1 MPDRNFELTA
11 GQLGIWHA
19 QQMNPKSNLYHIA
32 EFVEIRGDL
41 NVGIFLDALHRA
53 VTEHDAF
60 HLRFD
65 VDELGRPRQRF
76 EPPAGWSPLLVDLS
90 GEADPEAAA
99 QAWMRADVANAAGL
113 DDGTLFTLALLH
125 LGVGHHYWYQRTHHI
140 IGDGFGGA
148 LVAARVADLYAALLA
163 GAEPDS
169 PAPPSMRGLVEADAA
184 YRGSD
189 AFEADREFWRSE
201 LVGAPHPISVS
212 GRRAIPFP
220 DRLARH
226 TDELPPAEAS
236 ELRAAAR
243 RHGTALTVLAVA
255 AAALLLHRSTG
266 VRDVVV
272 GLPVAAR
279 TDSLQRIT
287 PGMMA
292 NVLPIRLAVGP
303 GDTAAEV
310 VRQTSRVVRRAL
322 RHQRYRYEDM
332 VRDRPAGSRH
342 GLYSLL
348 VNVME
353 FDYDFRLGAARTD
366 AHNIAGLHFDDASIS
381 VYRRASD
388 GALRIVADVNPEIYD
403 ETSTRRL
410 TRDFRA
416 ALGWL
421 ERNDPER
428 PVSQFTLVADDE
440 RDLILRA
447 WNDTVH
453 GVPPAPLAEL
463 VEAQVAASPEAL
475 AVDSMSYA
483 ELNARAN
490 RLAHQLVAGGV
501 GPESIVGVSLPRSPE
516 LVVALLA
523 VLKAGGA
530 YLPIDPD
537 NPPER
542 IAQLIAE
549 ARPVTVIDDAAVPDG
564 PDHNLGIRVLPE
576 HPAYVIYTSGSTGR
590 PKGVVIRHAGV
601 VNYLARASEVYSG
614 LSDDVRFHSS
624 ISFDTTVTSV
634 FGALV
639 SGGRIVTDERTTAFL
654 KVTPSHLGGLSEAPG
669 KLLLVGGE
677 ALRYDQLP
685 VGVPVVNS
693 YGPTETTVACTDFA
707 VDGPGEGVVPIGR
720 PMWNT
725 RVYVLDAVLQPVAPG
740 VMGELYVAGA
750 GLARGYLGRPGLTAE
765 RFVACP
771 FGAGARMYRTGDLA
785 RWRPD
790 GVLEFLGRTDGQV
803 KVRGYR
809 IELGEVEAALAT
821 HPSVRQ
827 VVVGVHG
834 QQLVAYVVPS
844 VDPADLRAH
853 AASILPSYMVPGAI
867 VHLDAIPLTING
879 KVDRRALPAPD
890 FTATV
895 TMRAPRSGRE
905 QIVCEVFADV
915 LGLERVGVDDNFFEL
930 GGHSLLAIPVVERL
944 RVRQVAIDV
953 RTLFRHPTP
962 AGLAASTG
970 RADVPVP
977 ARRPL
982 SRPLTAEM
990 FPLVELSA
998 DEVALLPADIVDVYP
1013 LSSLQEGIYF
1023 HHLINPDNDVYV
1035 LSAELRF
1042 DSPARL
1048 DGFLAA
1054 LQQVVDRHEILR
1066 TSVHSQGFRRP
1077 VQVVHE
1083 RATVPVTYG
1092 GAPPASI
1099 DLTRAPLLRV
1109 HVTGDRAL
1117 MRIHHIVQDH
1127 TALDVLLGEVR
1138 AILDG
1143 TAAELPEPV
1152 PFRDFVALARLSV
1165 SEKAHEKHFAELLGD
1180 VTEPTAPYGL
1190 LDVQGDG
1197 TDVAEVS
1204 LHLAAD
1210 LSAHI
1215 RAVARTHQVSP
1226 AAVFHGVWARVLAA
1240 ITGRD
1245 DVVFGTVL
1253 FGRSGVGGG
1262 ERTPGLFI
1270 NTLPMRVD
1278 TRTVTLETLQRQ
1290 LTDLQAHEHTP
1301 LALVQHTVGVAPL
1314 FTTLF
1319 NFRHSTRSGLALDG
1333 VEVLRAE
1340 ERTNYPIAVTVD
1352 DYGDDFAFVVQ
1363 AARPA
1368 DAEELCEMLH
1378 TVVAAVVGG
1387 TPLGSADVL
1396 TPAGSAELV
1405 AAGQGVRRTVPPAVL
1420 PAMVERHAAATPD
1433 ATALV
1438 WAGGRMSY
1446 GELNGRAN
1454 RLARRLIAQGVGPE
1468 TVVAVLLPRSAD
1480 LVVSLLA
1487 IVKAGGAYLPIDPA
1501 YPQARIAYLLD
1512 DAKPT
1517 VMIDAVPELGDED
1530 DGNPG
1535 VDVRPDHPAYVIYT
1549 SGSSGRPKG
1558 VTVPHRGVARLVR
1571 DTDYLTIGPRDVVGQ
1586 LSSVSFDAAVFEIWG
1601 ALLNGAALALA
1612 PQRVLDGAALRAW
1625 IAGAGVTTALLPT
1638 GLFHEIVDT
1647 DPAALAG
1654 LRTVLAGGD
1663 TLSGPRA
1670 RRALAALPGA
1680 RLLNAYGPTENT
1692 VIVTA
1697 HEVHADDAAPGVPIG
1712 RPIADTQVYVLDSR
1726 LRPVP
1731 PGVPGEL
1738 YAAGDGLARGY
1749 AGRRGLTAERFVAD
1763 PFGGPGERMYR
1774 TGDLVRW
1781 DDAGRLEFLGR
1792 ADAQVKVRGFRIEL
1806 GEVEAAVAGHP
1817 GVRQA
1822 AVVLQEQNLVAY
1834 VVPAVDP
1841 TEVIAH
1847 VGRSLP
1853 VHMVPAAVVGLDAL
1867 PLTVH
1872 GKLDRQA
1879 LPLPQFAA
1887 TAAGRAPATPAEE
1900 LLCRVFAEVLDREL
1914 VGVDDN
1920 FFELGGHSLL
1930 AVRLVERLRTRGV
1943 PVDIRTLFTT
1953 PTPAGLAAAAGP
1965 GDIDVP
1971 PTRIPPGAERITP
1984 EMVPLADLNVAD
1996 LDRIAARIPG
2006 GAANIADIYPLAPL
2020 QEGIFFHHL
2029 LGGGRDDVYV
2039 IPVTLAFDSR
2049 ARYDAFAAALQRVI
2063 DRHDILRTAI
2073 VWEGLPE
2080 PMQVVQREA
2089 RLSAE
2094 NGMDLG
2100 RAPLIRMWAI
2110 DEPETGRVVARLR
2123 IHHLVQDRTGLDT
2136 VLAEVR
2142 AFLDGEADR
2151 LPEPLPFRTF
2161 VAQSRLRV
2169 SWDEHRRHFAALFGD
2184 VTEPT
2189 APFGLTDAS
2198 VNPAGLHHDSL
2209 ALDAGLAARLRE
2221 QARLHSVSP
2230 ATLFHVVWGQ
2240 VLAAVSGRDDVVFG
2254 TVLLGRLQAGA
2265 GADRVPGLFVNTLPV
2280 RVRTDGDVVG
2290 AVTAMRDQLAA
2301 LMAHEHAPLAVA
2313 QQASGVTPPVPLFTA
2328 ILNFRHLG
2336 AASGDDRHGLAGVE
2350 IVERGGGTNYPLTLS
2365 VDDTGHGFTIGVQ
2378 SAVAAPLGAM
2388 VAKAAEGVV
2397 ARLEGRATGDLD
2409 VLDEAE
2415 RALVL
2420 HEWNDTAVEVPGR
2433 TLSQLF
2439 EERAATRPDAVAVV
2453 FDGRPVTYRELN
2465 ERANRLARLLAAQ
2478 GAGPERV
2485 VAVLLDRSI
2494 DLVVTLLAVL
2504 KTGAAYLPV
2513 DPDHPAERIAAMLA
2527 DADPAVVVDKP
2538 VDVDAS
2544 MLDGGNLD
2552 VDVRSDHPAYVIYTS
2567 GSTGRPKGVVI
2578 DHRGIV
2584 NRLAW
2589 MQATYGLTAADRV
2602 LQKTPYGFDVSVW
2615 EFFWPLIE
2623 GATLVVARP
2632 GGHRDP
2638 AYLADLIVRAG
2649 VTVSHF
2655 VPSMLREFLHEPAA
2669 AACRGL
2675 RQVFCSGEAL
2685 PADLHDLFRTL
2696 LPASLH
2702 NLYGPTEASVDVTAW
2717 TAAPGERPA
2726 VIPIGRPVWN
2736 TRVYVLDARL
2746 RPVPAGVPGELY
2758 LAGVQLARGYLGRAA
2773 LTAERFVAC
2782 PFGGGRMYRTG
2793 DLARWGAD
2801 GNLEYL
2807 GRTDDQVKVRGFRVE
2822 LGEIEAALAAQPGV
2836 RQAAAAVNDQRI
2848 VAYVAPP
2855 VDGAVLI
2862 GALRAT
2868 LPDYMIPATVVGLDA
2883 LPLTVNGKL
2892 DRRALPKPSFAATT
2906 AYRAPTNV
2914 REELLCQAFAQVLG
2928 AERVGLDDDF
2938 FALGGHSLLA
2948 TRLVSRLRTVLGVE
2962 VPIRDVFEAPT
2973 VAGLAARISAA
2984 GASRPPLT
2992 ARPWPAVVPLSHA
3005 QQRLWF
3011 LHRLDETSAAYHM
3024 PIVLR
3029 LTGRLDESALEAA
3042 LNDVVARHEV
3052 LRTVVD
3058 GPSSQRILQATV
3070 RLVVA
3075 ALDESAVTDAIG
3087 TPFDLAHDLPLRAW
3101 LFRGDG
3107 DETVLVL
3114 VLHHIA
3120 GDGWSM
3126 RPLARDLS
3134 DAYRARLDGHQPDW
3148 APLPVQYADYVLWQH
3163 DLPVDGQLEYWRKE
3177 LDGLPEQLTLP
3188 IARPRPAIAS
3198 HRGGILRLHLNADQ
3212 HERLT
3217 ELCRTRG
3224 VTLYMA
3230 LQGALAVLL
3239 SRLGAGTDIAV
3250 GTPIAGRTDEALDD
3264 LVGFFVNTL
3273 VVRTDLTGRPTFATV
3288 LERVRE
3294 TVLSAYANQDV
3305 PFERLVEELA
3315 PSRSTARHPLVQ
3327 VLLSV
3332 RNQPAPVLDLP
3343 GVRVS
3348 TIPLE
3353 QVGPVTSRFDLSFE
3367 FAEVPGGGLDGRVTY
3382 ATDLFDAALVHD
3394 VADRLTRVLDAVVAD
3409 PDRPVDGL
3417 DLLSPAEHDRIVHGW
3432 NDTARLVGETTLHG
3446 MVEAQAAANPDALA
3460 VDDLSYRE
3468 LNSRANRL
3476 ARHLVGEGVGPE
3488 SIVAVRL
3495 PRSPVLV
3502 VALLAVLKAGGAYL
3516 PMDPAQPAERILDE
3530 ARPIA
3535 VIDEVVVPDGP
3546 DHDLGVR
3553 VLPEHPAYVIYTSG
3567 STGRPKGV
3575 VIRHAGVVNY
3585 LARARAVYPGLAD
3598 EARFHSSVGFD
3609 TTVTSVF
3616 GALVSGGRV
3625 VTEERPTAFLKVTP
3639 GHLAALSEIPGK
3651 ALMVG
3656 GEALRYDQLPAG
3668 VSVINSYGPT
3678 ETTVACTDFAVDG
3691 PGEGVVPI
3699 GRPMWNTRVFV
3710 LDAALRPV
3718 PPGVVGELY
3727 VAGAGLARG
3736 YLGRP
3741 GLTAERFVA
3750 CPFGGGGRMYRTGDL
3765 VKWRPDG
3772 VLEFLGRTDD
3782 QVKVRGYR
3790 IELGEVEAAA
3800 ATHPSVRE
3808 VAVAV
3813 HAQHLV
3819 AYVVP
3824 SVDAADLRGHVASTL
3839 PDYMVPAAVVTLTE
3853 LPLTVNGKVD
3863 RRALPAP
3870 DYAAAVTDRAPRGH
3884 RERVVC
3890 EVFADVLGLDRVGL
3904 DDDFFAL
3911 GGHSLL
3917 AITLVERL
3925 RDRQIAVDVR
3935 TLFLNPT
3942 PAGLA
3947 ASSGRAEVLVPPR
3960 RPLSR
3965 PLTPEMFPL
3974 VDLTADEIA
3983 QLPDD
3988 VVDVYPLAPLQE
4000 GMYFHHLM
4008 HRENDVYVLPVELSF
4023 DSRQRLDAFV
4033 AALQHVVDRHE
4044 ILRTS
4049 IHSFREP
4056 VQVVH
4061 ERTTIPVTYGDEP
4074 SAPIDLSQ
4082 PPLVRV
4088 HVTGDRALVR
4098 IHHIVQD
4105 HTALDVL
4112 LGEVRAFLDGTAGEL
4127 PEPVPFRDFV
4137 ARARLG
4143 VADDEH
4149 EKHFRTLLGDVEE
4162 PTAPYGLLNVQGD
4175 GSGIAES
4182 SETLPAELAAAIR
4195 EAARRHGA
4203 SPATLFHA
4211 VWARVLAVIAGR
4223 DDVVFGTV
4231 LFGRMGSSSGER
4243 TPGLFINTLPVR
4255 LDTRTV
4261 TAAEAVA
4268 ELRRQLADL
4277 QWHEHAPLA
4286 VAQRAAPISP
4296 LFTTL
4301 LNYRHST
4308 PGSVSAALEGVEVCS
4323 VHERTSYPITVMVD
4337 DLGDDFA
4344 VTVQSADP
4352 EPLRAMLVAATARMV
4367 TALDHGG
4374 PLHHIGA
4381 VVPAPAAPAAPETV
4395 RPVALHR
4402 LFEERAAATPAATA
4416 LVAGDERLSYGEL
4429 NVRANRLARLLVR
4442 RGVGPESLVAVAL
4455 PRTAELIVT
4464 LLAVLKAGGAY
4475 LPIDPDYPAD
4485 RRAAMIADAR
4495 PVVVVDG
4502 PLDASGE
4509 DGTDVGVDVRP
4520 EHPAYVIYTSGSTG
4534 RPKGVTVTHHNVVRL
4549 FGRTE
4554 QWFGFGADDVW
4565 TLFHSYA
4572 FDFSVWE
4579 LWGPLLHGGRL
4590 VLVPGDVARTP
4601 AAFLDL
4607 LVREAVTVLNQ
4618 TPSAFYQLIEEVRRR
4633 PGLAAGLRL
4642 RTVVFGGEALDVT
4655 RLRGWSA
4662 PGLRL
4667 VNMYGITE
4675 TTVHVTYA
4683 PLTTARLASTA
4694 ADSPIGVP
4702 IPDLAT
4708 YVLDRHLNPVPPG
4721 VPGELYVAGAG
4732 LARGYLNRPGLTATR
4747 FVADPFEG
4755 GRMYRTGDLVKQR
4768 PDGELVYLGRTDLQV
4783 KIRGYRIELGEIE
4796 AAIAAMPSVVQAAAV
4811 VRDDRICGY
4820 AVPATG
4826 ETVTADEV
4834 RAAAARILPAHM
4846 VPAAVVVLD
4855 RLPLTV
4861 NGKLDRKAL
4870 PTPDFAPTATA
4881 RRAPA
4886 TDRERQLCVAFEE
4899 VLGVTGVG
4907 VDDSFFD
4914 LGGHSLLAT
4923 RLIARLRTELGVE
4936 VPIRALFDAPT
4947 VAGLAAAIGDTAPA
4961 RARPA
4966 LKPRSRRGDTTTER
4980 RP

>member
-1 MPDRNFELTA
+1 MPDRNFELMA

-19 QQMNPKSNLYHIA
+19 QQMRPQSNLYHIA
-32 EFVEIRGDL
+32 ECIEIRGDL
-41 NVGIFLDALHRA
+41 NVGIFRDALRRVVA
-53 VTEHDAF
+53 EVDAF

-76 EPPAGWSPLLVDLS
+76 EPPAGWSPVLVDLT

-99 QAWMRADVANAAGL
+99 QAWMRADVVGAAGL
-113 DDGTLFTLALLH
+113 DDGSLFTLALLS
-125 LGVGHHYWYQRTHHI
+125 VGADHHYWYQRTHHI

-148 LVAARVADLYAALLA
+148 IVAARVVDLYSALLT
-163 GAEPDS
+163 GVEPDS
-169 PAPPSMRGLVEADAA
+169 PPPPSMRVLAEMDSA
-184 YRGSD
+184 YRSSD
-189 AFEADREFWRSE
+189 AFGADREFWTSE
-201 LVGAPHPISVS
+201 LIGAPEPISMS
-212 GRRAIPFP
+212 GRRVVPFP

-266 VRDVVV
+266 ASDVLV

-279 TDSLQRIT
+279 TDSLQRST
-287 PGMMA
+287 PGMVA
-292 NVLPIRLAVGP
+292 NVLPIRLAVAP
-303 GDTAAEV
+303 GDTAAEL
-310 VRQTSRVVRRAL
+310 VRQTSRVVRSAL

-342 GLYSLL
+342 GLYPLL

-353 FDYDFRLGAARTD
+353 FDYDFRLGTARTD
-366 AHNIAGLHFDDASIS
+366 AHNVAGLHFDDASIS
-381 VYRRASD
+381 IYRRASD
-388 GALRIVADVNPEIYD
+388 SALRIVADVNPELYD
-403 ETSTRRL
+403 ESSTRRL
-410 TRDFRA
+410 TRDFRT
-416 ALGWL
+416 ALSWL
-421 ERNDPER
+421 ESNDPKR
-428 PVSQFTLVADDE
+428 PIGQFTLLADGE
-440 RDLILRA
+440 RDLILHA
-447 WNDTVH
+447 WNDTARE
-453 GVPPAPLAEL
+453 VPSASLAEM
-463 VEAQVAASPEAL
+463 VEAQVAASPGAL
-475 AVDSMSYA
+475 AVDGMSYA

-490 RLAHQLVAGGV
+490 RLARQLVADGV
-501 GPESIVGVSLPRSPE
+501 GPESIVGVRLPRSPE

-537 NPPER
+537 YPPER
-542 IAQLIAE
+542 IALLIEE
-549 ARPVTVIDDAAVPDG
+549 ARPVTVIDEVAVPDG
-564 PDHNLGIRVLPE
+564 PDHNLDVRVLPE

-590 PKGVVIRHAGV
+590 PKGVVIRHGGV
-601 VNYLARASEVYSG
+601 VNYLARASEVYPG

-639 SGGRIVTDERTTAFL
+639 SGGQVVTDERTTAFL

-669 KLLLVGGE
+669 KLLMVGGE

-685 VGVPVVNS
+685 PGVPVINS
-693 YGPTETTVACTDFA
+693 YGPTETTVACTDFT
-707 VDGPGEGVVPIGR
+707 VDGPGDGVVPIGR

-725 RVYVLDAVLQPVAPG
+725 RVYVLDAALQPVPPG
-740 VMGELYVAGA
+740 VRGELYVAGA
-750 GLARGYLGRPGLTAE
+750 GLARGYLGRPALTAE

-771 FGAGARMYRTGDLA
+771 FGDGGRMYRTGDLA
-785 RWRPD
+785 TWRAD
-790 GVLEFLGRTDGQV
+790 GVLEFLGRTDDQL

-809 IELGEVEAALAT
+809 IELGEVEAVLAT

-827 VVVGVHG
+827 VAVAVHG

-844 VDPADLRAH
+844 VDPADLREHVAGL
-853 AASILPSYMVPGAI
+853 LPSYLVPGAF
-867 VHLDAIPLTING
+867 VALDALPLTING
-879 KVDRRALPAPD
+879 KVDRHALPAPD
-890 FTATV
+890 FTAAV
-895 TMRAPRSGRE
+895 TARAPRSVRE
-905 QIVCEVFADV
+905 QIVCEAFADV

-930 GGHSLLAIPVVERL
+930 GGHSLLAVPLVERL
-944 RVRQVAIDV
+944 RGRQVAVDV
-953 RTLFRHPTP
+953 RTLFLHPTP
-962 AGLAASTG
+962 AGLAASTA
-970 RADVPVP
+970 RADVAVP
-977 ARRPL
+977 ARRQL
-982 SRPLTAEM
+982 SRPLTADM
-990 FPLVELSA
+990 FPLVDLSA
-998 DEVALLPADIVDVYP
+998 EEVALLPADIVDVYP

-1042 DSPARL
+1042 DSSARL

-1066 TSVHSQGFRRP
+1066 TSIHSQGFRRP

-1083 RATVPVTYG
+1083 RAIVPVTYG
-1092 GAPPASI
+1092 GEPPASI
-1099 DLTRAPLLRV
+1099 DLSWAPLLRV

-1117 MRIHHIVQDH
+1117 LRIHHIVQDH

-1138 AILDG
+1138 AVLDG
-1143 TAAELPEPV
+1143 TAADLPEPV
-1152 PFRDFVALARLSV
+1152 PFRDFVALAQLGLT
-1165 SEKAHEKHFAELLGD
+1165 EEAHERHFAALLGD

-1197 TDVAEVS
+1197 TGLDEAS
-1204 LHLAAD
+1204 LPLDAD

-1215 RAVARTHQVSP
+1215 RGVARRHRVSP

-1253 FGRSGVGGG
+1253 FGRSGAGGG
-1262 ERTPGLFI
+1262 ERAPGLFI
-1270 NTLPMRVD
+1270 NTLPVRVD
-1278 TRTVTLETLQRQ
+1278 TRTASLEDLQRQ
-1290 LTDLQAHEHTP
+1290 LTDLQVHEHTP
-1301 LALVQHTVGVAPL
+1301 LALAQRTAGVAPL

-1319 NFRHSTRSGLALDG
+1319 NFRHSARDGLALDG

-1352 DYGDDFAFVVQ
+1352 DYGDTFAFTVQ

-1368 DAEELCEMLH
+1368 DAEKLCAMLH
-1378 TVVAAVVGG
+1378 TVVAAVVAG
-1387 TPLGSADVL
+1387 TPLGSADVV
-1396 TPAGSAELV
+1396 TAAGRAELV
-1405 AAGQGVRRTVPPAVL
+1405 AAGQGTRRNVPPAVL
-1420 PAMVERHAAATPD
+1420 PATVERHAAATPD

-1438 WAGGRMSY
+1438 WPAGRMSY
-1446 GELNGRAN
+1446 GELNARAN
-1454 RLARRLIAQGVGPE
+1454 RLAHRLIAQGVGPE
-1468 TVVAVLLPRSAD
+1468 TVVAVLLPRSPD

-1487 IVKAGGAYLPIDPA
+1487 IVKAGGAYLPIDPG
-1501 YPQARIAYLLD
+1501 YPQARIDYLLA
-1512 DAKPT
+1512 DARPT
-1517 VMIDAVPELGDED
+1517 VVIDAVPELGDED

-1571 DTDYLTIGPRDVVGQ
+1571 DTDYVTIGPRDVVGQ
-1586 LSSVSFDAAVFEIWG
+1586 LSSVSFDAAVFEVWG

-1647 DPAALAG
+1647 DVAALTG

-1680 RLLNAYGPTENT
+1680 RLLNAYGPTETT

-1697 HEVHADDAAPGVPIG
+1697 HEVRADETASGVPIG
-1712 RPIADTQVYVLDSR
+1712 RPIADTRVYVLDSR

-1749 AGRRGLTAERFVAD
+1749 AGRFGLTAERFVAD

-1781 DDAGRLEFLGR
+1781 DDAGRIEFLGR

-1806 GEVEAAVAGHP
+1806 GEVEDAVAGHP

-1822 AVVLQEQNLVAY
+1822 AVVVHGQNLVAY

-1841 TEVIAH
+1841 AEVIAH
-1847 VGRSLP
+1847 VGSVLP
-1853 VHMVPAAVVGLDAL
+1853 AHMVPVAVVGLDAL

-1872 GKLDRQA
+1872 GKLDRKA
-1879 LPLPQFAA
+1879 LPVPQFAA
-1887 TAAGRAPATPAEE
+1887 TAAGRAPTTPAEE
-1900 LLCRVFAEVLDREL
+1900 LLCQVFAEVLDRD
-1914 VGVDDN
+1914 VIGVDDN

-1943 PVDIRTLFTT
+1943 PVDIRTLFTA
-1953 PTPAGLAAAAGP
+1953 PTPAGLAATAGH

-1971 PTRIPPGAERITP
+1971 PNLIPADAERITP
-1984 EMVPLADLNVAD
+1984 EMVPLAGLNTAD
-1996 LDRIAARIPG
+1996 LDRIAAHIPG

-2029 LGGGRDDVYV
+2029 MGGGRDDVYV

-2049 ARYDAFAAALQRVI
+2049 ARFDAFAVALQRVI

-2080 PMQVVQREA
+2080 PMQVVQRAA

-2094 NGMDLG
+2094 TGMDLS
-2100 RAPLIRMWAI
+2100 RAPLIRMQAI
-2110 DEPETGRVVARLR
+2110 DEPGTGRVIARLR
-2123 IHHLVQDRTGLDT
+2123 IHHLVLDRTGLDT

-2169 SWDEHRRHFAALFGD
+2169 SPDEHRHHFAALLGD

-2189 APFGLTDAS
+2189 TPFGLTDTS
-2198 VNPAGLHHDSL
+2198 VDPAGLRHDSL
-2209 ALDAGLAARLRE
+2209 VLDAGLAARLRE

-2265 GADRVPGLFVNTLPV
+2265 GADRVPGPFANTLPV
-2280 RVRTDGDVVG
+2280 RMRADGDVAG

-2301 LMAHEHAPLAVA
+2301 LIAHEHAPLAIA
-2313 QQASGVTPPVPLFTA
+2313 QQASGVTPPAPLFTA
-2328 ILNFRHLG
+2328 ILNFRHAG
-2336 AASGDDRHGLAGVE
+2336 AATGDDRHGLTGVE

-2365 VDDTGHGFTIGVQ
+2365 VDDTGDGFTIGVQ

-2397 ARLEGRATGDLD
+2397 ARLEGRGTGDLD

-2420 HEWNDTAVEVPGR
+2420 HEWNDTAVDVPGR
-2433 TLSQLF
+2433 TLSYLI
-2439 EERAATRPDAVAVV
+2439 EERAAAQPDAVAVV

-2485 VAVLLDRSI
+2485 VAVVLDRSV

-2527 DADPAVVVDKP
+2527 DAAPAVVVDGL
-2538 VDVDAS
+2538 VDAS
-2544 MLDGGNLD
+2544 MMDDGNLA
-2552 VDVRSDHPAYVIYTS
+2552 VEVLPENPAYVIYTS

-2589 MQATYGLTAADRV
+2589 MQATYGLTTADRV

-2649 VTVSHF
+2649 VTVAHF

-2669 AACRGL
+2669 AACQGL

-2685 PADLHDLFRTL
+2685 PADLHGSFRAL

-2717 TAAPGERPA
+2717 TAAAGERPA

-2736 TRVYVLDARL
+2736 TRAYVLDARL
-2746 RPVPAGVPGELY
+2746 RPVPVGVPGELY

-2782 PFGGGRMYRTG
+2782 PFGDGRMYRTG

-2836 RQAAAAVNDQRI
+2836 RQAAAAVDDQRI

-2855 VDGAVLI
+2855 VDDAELI

-2868 LPDYMIPATVVGLDA
+2868 LPDYMIPATVVSLDA

-2892 DRRALPKPSFAATT
+2892 DRRALPKPSYAAVT
-2906 AYRAPTNV
+2906 AYRAPANA

-2928 AERVGLDDDF
+2928 TERVGLDDDF

-2948 TRLVSRLRTVLGVE
+2948 TRLVSRLRAMLGVE

-2973 VAGLAARISAA
+2973 VAGLSARISGA

-2992 ARPWPAVVPLSHA
+2992 ARPRPEVVPLSYA

-3029 LTGRLDESALEAA
+3029 LTGSLDESALEAA

-3058 GPSSQRILQATV
+3058 GPASQRVLEPAV
-3070 RLVVA
+3070 RIVVA
-3075 ALDESAVTDAIG
+3075 ALDDSAITDAIG
-3087 TPFDLAHDLPLRAW
+3087 KPFDLAHDLPLRAW

-3126 RPLARDLS
+3126 GPLARDLS
-3134 DAYRARLDGHQPDW
+3134 DAYRARLAGHKPDR
-3148 APLPVQYADYVLWQH
+3148 APLPVQYADYALWQH

-3188 IARPRPAIAS
+3188 LARPRPAIAS

-3212 HERLT
+3212 HDRLT
-3217 ELCRTRG
+3217 ELCRARG

-3315 PSRSTARHPLVQ
+3315 PSRSTARHPFVQ

-3348 TIPLE
+3348 PIPLE

-3382 ATDLFDAALVHD
+3382 ATDLFDAASAQD

-3417 DLLSPAEHDRIVHGW
+3417 DLLSPAEHDQIVYGW
-3432 NDTARLVGETTLHG
+3432 NDTARQVGETTLHG
-3446 MVEAQAAANPDALA
+3446 MVEAQAAATPEALA

-3476 ARHLVGEGVGPE
+3476 ARHLVSEGVGPE

-3495 PRSPVLV
+3495 PRSPELV
-3502 VALLAVLKAGGAYL
+3502 VGLLAVLKAGGAYL
-3516 PMDPAQPAERILDE
+3516 PLDPAQPAERILDE
-3530 ARPIA
+3530 ARPHI
-3535 VIDEVVVPDGP
+3535 VIDEVLVPDEP
-3546 DHDLGVR
+3546 DHNLDVR

-3585 LARARAVYPGLAD
+3585 LARASAVYPGLTD

-3616 GALVSGGRV
+3616 GALVAGGRV
-3625 VTEERPTAFLKVTP
+3625 VTEERRTAFLKVTP
-3639 GHLAALSEIPGK
+3639 GHLAALSEIPSK
-3651 ALMVG
+3651 VLMVG
-3656 GEALRYDQLPAG
+3656 GEALRYDQLPA
-3668 VSVINSYGPT
+3668 SVPVVNSYGPT
-3678 ETTVACTDFAVDG
+3678 ETTVACTDFMVDG

-3699 GRPMWNTRVFV
+3699 GRPMWNTRVYV

-3718 PPGVVGELY
+3718 PPGVAGELY

-3741 GLTAERFVA
+3741 ALTAERFVA
-3750 CPFGGGGRMYRTGDL
+3750 CPFGGGRMYRTGDL
-3765 VKWRPDG
+3765 VTWRPDG

-3790 IELGEVEAAA
+3790 IELGEVESTIAK
-3800 ATHPSVRE
+3800 HPSVRE

-3813 HAQHLV
+3813 HAQQLV

-3824 SVDAADLRGHVASTL
+3824 PVDAADLRAHVARTL
-3839 PDYMVPAAVVTLTE
+3839 PDYMVPAAVVALTE

-3884 RERVVC
+3884 REQIVC
-3890 EVFADVLGLDRVGL
+3890 EVFAAVLGLDRVGL

-3917 AITLVERL
+3917 AVALVERL

-3935 TLFLNPT
+3935 TLFLHPT
-3942 PAGLA
+3942 PASLA
-3947 ASSGRAEVLVPPR
+3947 ASSGRAEVPVPPR

-3974 VDLTADEIA
+3974 VDLTGDEVA
-3983 QLPDD
+3983 LLPDD

-4008 HRENDVYVLPVELSF
+4008 NRENDVYVLPVELAF

-4033 AALQHVVDRHE
+4033 AALQQVVDRHE

-4049 IHSFREP
+4049 IRSFREP

-4061 ERTTIPVTYGDEP
+4061 EKATIPVTYGDEP
-4074 SAPIDLSQ
+4074 SDPIDLSQ

-4088 HVTGDRALVR
+4088 HVTGDRAVVR

-4112 LGEVRAFLDGTAGEL
+4112 LGEVRAFLDGTAGHL

-4143 VADDEH
+4143 VGEDEH

-4182 SETLPAELAAAIR
+4182 SETLPAELSAAIR
-4195 EAARRHGA
+4195 ETAHRHGV

-4231 LFGRMGSSSGER
+4231 LFGRMGLSGGER

-4268 ELRRQLADL
+4268 EMRRQLADL

-4308 PGSVSAALEGVEVCS
+4308 PGSVSAALDGVEVRS
-4323 VHERTSYPITVMVD
+4323 VYERTSYPITVMVD

-4352 EPLRAMLVAATARMV
+4352 KPLRAMFVAAAARLV

-4374 PLHHIGA
+4374 PLHQIGA
-4381 VVPAPAAPAAPETV
+4381 VVPPPAAPATPETV

-4455 PRTAELIVT
+4455 PRTTDLIVT

-4495 PVVVVDG
+4495 PVVVVDV

-4509 DGTDVGVDVRP
+4509 DGTDLGVAVRP

-4601 AAFLDL
+4601 TAFLDL

-4633 PGLAAGLRL
+4633 PGVAAGLRL
-4642 RTVVFGGEALDVT
+4642 HTIVFGGEALDVT

-4683 PLTTARLASTA
+4683 PLTAHRLASPA
-4694 ADSPIGVP
+4694 AESPIGVP

-4708 YVLDRHLNPVPPG
+4708 YVLDRHLHPVPPG

-4747 FVADPFEG
+4747 FVADPFGG
-4755 GRMYRTGDLVKQR
+4755 GRMYRTGDLVKQG

-4783 KIRGYRIELGEIE
+4783 KVRGYRIELGEIE
-4796 AAIAAMPSVVQAAAV
+4796 AAIVAMPSVVQAAAV
-4811 VRDDRICGY
+4811 VRDDRVLGY
-4820 AVPATG
+4820 AVPAVG

-4870 PTPDFAPTATA
+4870 PTPDFRATTTA

-4886 TDRERQLCVAFEE
+4886 TDRERQLCAAFEE

-4947 VAGLAAAIGDTAPA
+4947 VAGLAAAIGDTPPA
-4961 RARPA
+4961 RTRPA
-4966 LKPRSRRGDTTTER
+4966 LKPRSRRGDTPTER
-4980 RP
+4980 RQ